1 MKKQITLRID
11 EDVLD
16 WFKSRGK
23 GYQSKINDVL
33 RNWMNGMTE
42 VDNSVPKIPDVIKS
56 ADTIYKRVKY
66 PDAEHQT
73 SYFRPMPKTANGKKR

>member
-11 EDVLD
+11 EDVLE
-16 WFKSRGK
+16 WFKSG
-23 GYQSKINDVL
+23 GEWYQTRMNYAL

-56 ADTIYKRVKY
+56 ADTIYKMVKY

-73 SYFRPMPKTANGKKR
+73 SYFRPMPKTAKGK